1 MIYSK
6 TKYQLHY
13 LVLNLLV
20 IGACE
25 IFLADVI
32 FDVFNYD
39 LIKLH
44 WVSHTQVEV
53 VFTLCLGIT
62 LFFLYTTFVVYCSAK
77 EGRNVG

>member
-25 IFLADVI
+25 IF
-32 FDVFNYD
+32 F
-39 LIKLH
+39 
-44 WVSHTQVEV
+44 WPM
-53 VFTLCLGIT
+53 
-62 LFFLYTTFVVYCSAK
+62 
-77 EGRNVG
+77 